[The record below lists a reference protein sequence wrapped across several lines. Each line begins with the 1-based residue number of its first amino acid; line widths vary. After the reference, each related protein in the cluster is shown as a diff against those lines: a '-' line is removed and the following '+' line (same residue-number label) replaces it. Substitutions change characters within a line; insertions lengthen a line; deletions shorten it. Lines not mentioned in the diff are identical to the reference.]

1 MTVVFVHGNPE
12 SSAIWDPLVSVLG
25 REDVALLSPPGF
37 GVPLPNGFGATFLD
51 YRDWLKSELA
61 AIEGPIDLVGHDWG
75 GGHVVNAV
83 MHRPE
88 LVRSWVCDV
97 MGIFDSDFEW
107 HNLAQV
113 WQTPGAERS
122 RSNRCSAAI

>member
-25 REDVALLSPPGF
+25 REDVGLLSPPGF

-51 YRDWLKSELA
+51 YRDWLESELA

-75 GGHVVNAV
+75 GAT
-83 MHRPE
+83 
-88 LVRSWVCDV
+88 S
-97 MGIFDSDFEW
+97 
-107 HNLAQV
+107 
-113 WQTPGAERS
+113 
-122 RSNRCSAAI
+122 